1 MAIYRQIQIDFWQ
14 DELITE
20 FTPEDKLFY
29 LYLMTNSKTNQCGI
43 YRINKRIMAFDIGWN
58 VDTIDKML
66 ARFVSYGRIKYNEAE
81 NEIYIVNWIKHNS
94 ARSPKVAARVD
105 SELKDVKTVEFHN
118 DVVERCIEYGY
129 PISTVPIQVGN
140 NSTVSIQV
148 RNNSTVPI
156 QVRNKNKNKNNNNNN
171 NNNQDE
177 MIPAVSPA
185 PTNAHLFYQDNFG
198 IANPTIIQTIQHWVN
213 DLNEEL
219 VIEAMRRAAVDQK
232 GFRYAEGIMKN
243 WDKKNIRSMD
253 QVKAEDVAF
262 TNRKQPTGNLG
273 RTIKV
278 EKLPDW
284 VDKPQSTEEKL
295 IDEETQ
301 QAFMDRLKR
310 FREG

>member
-58 VDTIDKML
+58 VDTVDKML

-105 SELKDVKTVEFHN
+105 SELKDVKTIDFHD
-118 DVVERCIEYGY
+118 DVVEQCIEYGY
-129 PISTVPIQVGN
+129 PIHTVPIQVRN

-148 RNNSTVPI
+148 RN
-156 QVRNKNKNKNNNNNN
+156 KNNNNNKNNHNNN

-177 MIPAVSPA
+177 MIPASSPDPA
-185 PTNAHLFYQDNFG
+185 NAHLFYQDNFG
-198 IANPTIIQTIQHWVN
+198 IANPTIIQTIEHWVN

-262 TNRKQPTGNLG
+262 NNRKQPAGNFG
-273 RTIKV
+273 RSSKV

-284 VDKPQSTEEKL
+284 IDHPQPSEEKV
-295 IDEETQ
+295 IDKETQ
-301 QAFMDRLKR
+301 QEFMERLKK